1 MNYMKYKNI
10 LRKQW
15 IILFAFIFI
24 FIFLFS
30 LFALFIG
37 SRYFH
42 LYEGIVQVK
51 VKNTE
56 NIKYIIIEPISKEI
70 YTSFLQL
77 SEFIIYDY
85 NGKKI
90 DYTAS
95 SSNGI
100 LNDDKKYDYI
110 ALTDS
115 DNTTYF
121 QSGNVECTLK
131 IIPKNPELKISKIL
145 IKNIVD
151 ECCIERLRSY
161 KISIVNENFDVFF
174 TKDFSDMENL
184 YTSPFMEEI
193 LIDYEY

>member
-1 MNYMKYKNI
+1 MKYKNI

>member
-1 MNYMKYKNI
+1 MKYKNI

-15 IILFAFIFI
+15 IIIFTIILFV
-24 FIFLFS
+24 
-30 LFALFIG
+30 FALFIG
-37 SRYFH
+37 LQLFRYFH

-56 NIKYIIIEPISKEI
+56 NIKYIIIEPISNEI

-100 LNDDKKYDYI
+100 LNNDKKYDYI

-145 IKNIVD
+145 IKNILD

-193 LIDYEY
+193 LLTYEY

>member
-1 MNYMKYKNI
+1 
-10 LRKQW
+10 
-15 IILFAFIFI
+15 
-24 FIFLFS
+24 
-30 LFALFIG
+30 
-37 SRYFH
+37 

-56 NIKYIIIEPISKEI
+56 NIKHIIIEPISSKI
-70 YTSFLQL
+70 YTSYLQL

-115 DNTTYF
+115 DKTTYF

-145 IKNIVD
+145 IKNILD

-161 KISIVNENFDVFF
+161 KISIVNETFDVFF